1 MVDWVLIYMSF
12 FIDLFYKYSVFM
24 NIQKIKTRDVL
35 LSAEPFPVR
44 FNAKQYKIKKKQMK
58 NKSRCRRGSYLIRRS
73 LICALGL
80 ITSDSSLQ
88 KWMINL
94 GRA

>member
-1 MVDWVLIYMSF
+1 MSF
-12 FIDLFYKYSVFM
+12 FIDLSYKYSVFM
-24 NIQKIKTRDVL
+24 NTQKIKTRDVL
-35 LSAEPFPVR
+35 LRAEPFPVR

-58 NKSRCRRGSYLIRRS
+58 YKSRRSRGSYLIRRS

-88 KWMINL
+88 KGMINL